1 VRAHV
6 PIHIPFDF
14 VPDAIGA
21 RQPDHL
27 VGGKIVAHVRS
38 SDAIKSRFHQG
49 ATVMPRG
56 PVRTALFTAILLAG
70 CAQQTMS
77 PTAIVM
83 PAKGKPF
90 EVFATEQSTCMQFA
104 GSQVN
109 GPATM
114 AGLTELGTIAL
125 GAGLGVGVGS
135 LGSEQRLPR
144 DRGYGDNYRGEN
156 YRGENYR
163 GENYRGENNR
173 GYDELA
179 GATGGVALASREA
192 ATNQPGL
199 QARYNLAYVQCM
211 VAHGNQVPAQPTA
224 VAHVA
229 RSAAAHH
236 VASPAQDSDTDQPST
251 PGGNQTGA
259 PYSR

>member
-1 VRAHV
+1 
-6 PIHIPFDF
+6 
-14 VPDAIGA
+14 
-21 RQPDHL
+21 
-27 VGGKIVAHVRS
+27 
-38 SDAIKSRFHQG
+38 
-49 ATVMPRG
+49 MPRG
-56 PVRTALFTAILLAG
+56 PIRAALFAAILLAG

-109 GPATM
+109 GVATM
-114 AGLTELGTIAL
+114 AGLTELGTIAV
-125 GAGLGVGVGS
+125 GAGLGVAVGS

-144 DRGYGDNYRGEN
+144 DRGYAEN

-163 GENYRGENNR
+163 GENYRSENYR

-179 GATGGVALASREA
+179 GAAGGVTLASHEA
-192 ATNQPGL
+192 AANQSGL

-211 VAHGNQVPAQPTA
+211 VAHGNQVPAPPA
-224 VAHVA
+224 AAAHA
-229 RSAAAHH
+229 TRSAAAHH
-236 VASPAQDSDTDQPST
+236 VISPAQDPDTNQPPT
-251 PGGNQTGA
+251 HGGNQAGA
-259 PYSR
+259 PN